1 VGSVL
6 DSNEGCLLSS
16 DDGAELVEI
25 MGLNDCCLLGCTEI
39 LGAKVGSLDG
49 ANVGVAMGDAVS
61 RGERADVGVNV
72 NKAMGGLVGVAD
84 EGAIEGC

>member
-6 DSNEGCLLSS
+6 GSNEGCPLGLHE
-16 DDGAELVEI
+16 GAELDEI
-25 MGLNDCCLLGCTEI
+25 VGHNDCCLLGCTEI

-49 ANVGVAMGDAVS
+49 ADVGVAMGDAVG

-72 NKAMGGLVGVAD
+72 NKAMGELVGVAD
-84 EGAIEGC
+84 EGANEGC